1 MRDNDSLILEGAYLE
16 ILEESRKKRYLE
28 MFKGIPERFEAF
40 YKSDRRG
47 GQKVAEMKKRDA
59 IDNIHGTIEWAIYNL
74 KREDRILWYLRQIKA
89 VFYFQTDPNTKIM
102 SDKFYNY
109 YERGGKA
116 PSTKEDNDE
125 LIALINKIP
134 NWARKSSAFS
144 QILSPDPTDKL
155 VRFQADLAQSLIHFL
170 SLNIPQINN
179 FRFENQQ
186 WKEIRDQFREL
197 EQEWAEKQKS
207 WIDITDELK
216 EGKISPVV
224 VFDDGF
230 RWFNLNRPKC
240 EQEGKA
246 MGHCGN
252 CGGRN
257 DDTILSLRK
266 LKQEG
271 GRMYARPSLTF
282 ILHHNGQLGE
292 MKGRGNN
299 KPNEKYHPYILRLL
313 AQKNLVKGIEGG
325 GYLPQNNFSLNDLN
339 DERLEAF
346 FDARPDILI
355 EDRTSLKKV
364 IRYYISKDK
373 VLPEGFLNLQTAHGS
388 WPLAADI
395 AFEYGNFLMNKNKE
409 IPYILYISMG
419 HGSNSAYALS
429 FADHMIENNMEVPD
443 VLLTSVAKDP
453 ERSFDLADRFLE
465 VGKDIPKILI
475 LGLSGMPNLSRRML
489 EKLIE
494 NSKTTEWNVL
504 NFALEE
510 EAGTCTEW
518 LLQSISTDPDVANE
532 FVKLLVKKNMEIP
545 EVITKSVDRN
555 PFDAVRFASMMIK
568 AGKTVAD
575 NIIYT
580 ISTDPESSEIVA
592 EYMVRH
598 NYKNIPEIILKSILE
613 NDRMTKD
620 FADFLKKQNKE
631 LPPILKTFVNPSSI
645 NN

>member
-40 YKSDRRG
+40 YKSDRQG
-47 GQKVAEMKKRDA
+47 DQKVAG
-59 IDNIHGTIEWAIYNL
+59 IDRIHTIIQWAIYHL
-74 KREDRILWYLRQIKA
+74 KREDRILWFLRQIKA
-89 VFYFQTDPNTKIM
+89 VYYFMTDPNVSTLSNKYINTK
-102 SDKFYNY
+102 
-109 YERGGKA
+109 
-116 PSTKEDNDE
+116 TKEDNDE
-125 LIALINKIP
+125 LKALISKIP
-134 NWARKSSAFS
+134 NWVRKSSVFS
-144 QILSPDPTDKL
+144 KILSPPDHNTYQPRAKL
-155 VRFQADLAQSLIHFL
+155 MRFQSDLTDSLVHFL

-186 WKEIRDQFREL
+186 WKEIEGYFKKL
-197 EQEWAEKQKS
+197 EIEWADKQKS

-240 EQEGKA
+240 EEEGKA

-299 KPNEKYHPYILRLL
+299 KPNEKYHPYIMRLL

-339 DERLEAF
+339 DEQFEAF
-346 FDARPDILI
+346 FNARPDLLI
-355 EDRTSLKKV
+355 EDRTSLKKA
-364 IRYYISKDK
+364 IRYYISKDRE
-373 VLPEGFLNLQTAHGS
+373 LPKDFINLQTNNGD
-388 WPLAADI
+388 WPLPADV
-395 AFEYGNFLMNKNKE
+395 AFEYANFLMNKNKE
-409 IPYILYISMG
+409 IPYILYISMS
-419 HGSNSAYALS
+419 HASNSAYALS
-429 FADHMIENNMEVPD
+429 FAEHMIENNMKVPD

-465 VGKDIPKILI
+465 AGKNIPKILI
-475 LGLSGMPNLSRRML
+475 IGLSAIPNLSRRIL

-494 NSKTTEWNVL
+494 DSKTGEWDIL
-504 NFALEE
+504 NFAL
-510 EAGTCTEW
+510 
-518 LLQSISTDPDVANE
+518 
-532 FVKLLVKKNMEIP
+532 
-545 EVITKSVDRN
+545 
-555 PFDAVRFASMMIK
+555 
-568 AGKTVAD
+568 
-575 NIIYT
+575 
-580 ISTDPESSEIVA
+580 
-592 EYMVRH
+592 
-598 NYKNIPEIILKSILE
+598 
-613 NDRMTKD
+613 
-620 FADFLKKQNKE
+620 
-631 LPPILKTFVNPSSI
+631 
-645 NN
+645 

>member
-40 YKSDRRG
+40 YKSDRQG
-47 GQKVAEMKKRDA
+47 DQKVAG
-59 IDNIHGTIEWAIYNL
+59 IDRIHTIIQWAIYHL
-74 KREDRILWYLRQIKA
+74 KREDRILWFLRQIKA
-89 VFYFQTDPNTKIM
+89 VYYFMTDPNVSTLSNKYINTK
-102 SDKFYNY
+102 
-109 YERGGKA
+109 
-116 PSTKEDNDE
+116 TKEDNDE
-125 LIALINKIP
+125 LKALISKIP
-134 NWARKSSAFS
+134 NWVRKSSVFS
-144 QILSPDPTDKL
+144 KILSPPDHNTYQPRAKL
-155 VRFQADLAQSLIHFL
+155 MRFQSDLTDSLVHFL

-186 WKEIRDQFREL
+186 WKEIEGYFKKL
-197 EQEWAEKQKS
+197 EIEWADKQKS

-240 EQEGKA
+240 EEEGKA

-299 KPNEKYHPYILRLL
+299 KPNEKYHPYIMRLL

-339 DERLEAF
+339 DEQFEAF
-346 FDARPDILI
+346 FNARPDLLI
-355 EDRTSLKKV
+355 EDRTSLKKA
-364 IRYYISKDK
+364 IRYYISKDRE
-373 VLPEGFLNLQTAHGS
+373 LPKDFINLQTNNGD
-388 WPLAADI
+388 WPLPADV
-395 AFEYGNFLMNKNKE
+395 AFEYANFLMNKNKE
-409 IPYILYISMG
+409 IPYILYISMS
-419 HGSNSAYALS
+419 HASNSAYALS
-429 FADHMIENNMEVPD
+429 FAEHMIENNMKVPD

-465 VGKDIPKILI
+465 AGKNIPKILI
-475 LGLSGMPNLSRRML
+475 IGLSAIPNLSRRIL

-494 NSKTTEWNVL
+494 DSKTGEWDIL

-510 EAGTCTEW
+510 EAGSCTEW
-518 LLQSISTDPDVANE
+518 LLKSISTSADVANE

-545 EVITKSVDRN
+545 EVIIKSVDRN
-555 PFDAVRFASMMIK
+555 LFNATRFASIMIK
-568 AGKTVAD
+568 AGRIVPD

-580 ISTDPESSEIVA
+580 ISTDPENAEIIA

-598 NYKNIPEIILKSILE
+598 NYKNIPEIILKSISE
-613 NDRMTKD
+613 NDEMTKD
-620 FADFLKKQNKE
+620 FADFLKKRFSNSMYEE
-631 LPPILKTFVNPSSI
+631 LPPILKTFINPPSI

>member
-28 MFKGIPERFEAF
+28 MFKGIPERFASF
-40 YKSDRRG
+40 FRTHFPHGKS
-47 GQKVAEMKKRDA
+47 AEDWKQQA
-59 IDNIHGTIEWAIYNL
+59 IDTIQQDIEWAIKNL
-74 KREDRILWYLRQIKA
+74 KREDRILWYLRQIKIGL
-89 VFYFQTDPNTKIM
+89 YLETDEILETLRKLYKEM
-102 SDKFYNY
+102 SSKDREKNQRIADEYN
-109 YERGGKA
+109 KLVNSLPTA
-116 PSTKEDNDE
+116 
-125 LIALINKIP
+125 I
-134 NWARKSSAFS
+134 RKSVAFK
-144 QILSPDPTDKL
+144 QFDPSPYADNISKYRTKL
-155 VRFQADLAQSLIHFL
+155 DNFFIHFL
-170 SLNIPQINN
+170 SLSIPKIDN
-179 FRFENQQ
+179 FRFENQSWQ
-186 WKEIRDQFREL
+186 DIHRDF
-197 EQEWAEKQKS
+197 EQYEKEWAEKQKS
-207 WIDITDELK
+207 WIDITNELK

-252 CGGRN
+252 CGGRS

-271 GRMYARPSLTF
+271 GRMYTRPSLTF

-299 KPNEKYHPYILRLL
+299 KPNEKYHPYIMRLL

-325 GYLPQNNFSLNDLN
+325 GYLPENNFSLNDLN

-532 FVKLLVKKNMEIP
+532 FVKLLVKNNMEIP
-545 EVITKSVDRN
+545 EVIIKSVDRN

-568 AGKTVAD
+568 ASKTVAD

-631 LPPILKTFVNPSSI
+631 LPPVLNTFLNLSSKGFI
-645 NN
+645 

>member
-1 MRDNDSLILEGAYLE
+1 M
-16 ILEESRKKRYLE
+16 
-28 MFKGIPERFEAF
+28 
-40 YKSDRRG
+40 
-47 GQKVAEMKKRDA
+47 
-59 IDNIHGTIEWAIYNL
+59 
-74 KREDRILWYLRQIKA
+74 
-89 VFYFQTDPNTKIM
+89 
-102 SDKFYNY
+102 
-109 YERGGKA
+109 
-116 PSTKEDNDE
+116 
-125 LIALINKIP
+125 
-134 NWARKSSAFS
+134 
-144 QILSPDPTDKL
+144 SPDPTDKL

-240 EQEGKA
+240 EEEGKA

-325 GYLPQNNFSLNDLN
+325 GYLPENNFSLNDLN
-339 DERLEAF
+339 DEQFEAF
-346 FDARPDILI
+346 FDARPDLLM
-355 EDRTSLKKV
+355 EDRDSLKRA

-388 WPLAADI
+388 WPLPADI

-409 IPYILYISMG
+409 LPHILFQSIGQDSIYS
-419 HGSNSAYALS
+419 LS
-429 FADHMIENNMEVPD
+429 FAEYMMDNDMEIPEI
-443 VLLTSVAKDP
+443 LLHAISKDG
-453 ERSFDLADRFLE
+453 ERSFDLASQFFE
-465 VGKDIPKILI
+465 KNKEIPEILI
-475 LGLSGMPNLSRRML
+475 NGLVGFSSLSMRLLSLYLNTNR
-489 EKLIE
+489 
-494 NSKTTEWNVL
+494 KTKWEELLL
-504 NFALEE
+504 N
-510 EAGTCTEW
+510 
-518 LLQSISTDPDVANE
+518 SISKRPDNSNE
-532 FVKLLVKKNMEIP
+532 FARLLIKKGMEIP
-545 EVITKSVDRN
+545 EVIIKSVDRN
-555 PFDAVRFASMMIK
+555 PFDAVGFASMMIK
-568 AGKTVAD
+568 AGRIVPD

-580 ISTDPESSEIVA
+580 ISKDPEAAEIIA
-592 EYMVRH
+592 EYMVRY
-598 NYKNIPEIILKSILE
+598 NYKNIPESILKSISE
-613 NDRMTKD
+613 NDDMTKD
-620 FADFLKKQNKE
+620 FADFLKKRFSNSMYEE
-631 LPPILKTFVNPSSI
+631 LPPILKTFINPPSI

>member
-28 MFKGIPERFEAF
+28 MFKGIPERFEVF

-109 YERGGKA
+109 YERGEKA

-197 EQEWAEKQKS
+197 EQEWADKQKS

-240 EQEGKA
+240 EEEGKA

-282 ILHHNGQLGE
+282 ILHDNGQLGE

-299 KPNEKYHPYILRLL
+299 KPNEKYHPHILRLL

-325 GYLPQNNFSLNDLN
+325 GYLPENNFSLNDLN
-339 DERLEAF
+339 DERLEAIF
-346 FDARPDILI
+346 NARPDLQINDKTSLRRVVVHFISKDKDLPNGFVNLQTNNGEWLFPADIAYDYIKFLVSKGKEVPDILI
-355 EDRTSLKKV
+355 RSMDATYSL
-364 IRYYISKDK
+364 
-373 VLPEGFLNLQTAHGS
+373 
-388 WPLAADI
+388 
-395 AFEYGNFLMNKNKE
+395 AFAELLCRS
-409 IPYILYISMG
+409 PRW
-419 HGSNSAYALS
+419 SN
-429 FADHMIENNMEVPD
+429 
-443 VLLTSVAKDP
+443 
-453 ERSFDLADRFLE
+453 
-465 VGKDIPKILI
+465 
-475 LGLSGMPNLSRRML
+475 
-489 EKLIE
+489 
-494 NSKTTEWNVL
+494 
-504 NFALEE
+504 
-510 EAGTCTEW
+510 
-518 LLQSISTDPDVANE
+518 
-532 FVKLLVKKNMEIP
+532 NMEIP
-545 EVITKSVDRN
+545 EAVLDKISKHVTHSLSLAETLVEKNRQVPEALVESISKDLEKAII
-555 PFDAVRFASMMIK
+555 FVRFLLKKDMEIPKTIEK
-568 AGKTVAD
+568 AFATGTIPSVFNYANMLIRANKKISPSIVL
-575 NIIYT
+575 NI
-580 ISTDPESSEIVA
+580 SSDPQHSAFIAEAMFRHSSQE
-592 EYMVRH
+592 
-598 NYKNIPEIILKSILE
+598 IPEILLQSTLKSYRATRE
-613 NDRMTKD
+613 
-620 FADFLKKQNKE
+620 FVYFLKTQSKE
-631 LPPILKTFVNPSSI
+631 LPPMLKTFVNLYSKDYI
-645 NN
+645 Q